1 MSDKST
7 LQISD
12 ELTQFIEA
20 LVNEVVHDGKLHENR
35 KKYLRLFCQ
44 AEGVDE
50 KVLENNLSEFF
61 EIMEEWKLFHTR
73 GSSMMAKMLS
83 GKCYLSEAFV
93 ENLLATTV
101 GEALLDNEQ
110 QETQTEIGQDL
121 MAVEDNQSHDDEK
134 KKSKAQ
140 NDFKD
145 LMAGLV
151 PDLINKKEKL
161 DYHFYYVKKMAHES
175 GWKDDEIVSAL
186 ADFLSMYDDFQKE
199 HSSGEPFSNSEK
211 RLLSYQASF
220 AHIDQSLLDKIL

>member
-1 MSDKST
+1 MSDKSA

-20 LVNEVVHDGKLHENR
+20 LVKEVVLDGKPYENR
-35 KKYLRLFCQ
+35 KKYLCIFCQ

-50 KVLENNLSEFF
+50 EVLETNLSEFF
-61 EIMEEWKLFHTR
+61 EIMEEWKLFHTK

-83 GKCYLSEAFV
+83 GKCYLSEEFV
-93 ENLLATTV
+93 EDLLATTE
-101 GEALLDNEQ
+101 GEVPPDNEQ

-121 MAVEDNQSHDDEK
+121 MATEDNQSHDDEK
-134 KKSKAQ
+134 KEIRAQ

-145 LMAGLV
+145 LMADLV
-151 PDLINKKEKL
+151 PDIINKKEKL
-161 DYHFYYVKKMAHES
+161 DYHIYFVKKMAHES
-175 GWKDDEIVSAL
+175 GWKEDEIVSAL
-186 ADFLSMYDDFQKE
+186 ADLLSMYDDFQKD

-220 AHIDQSLLDKIL
+220 AHIDQSLLDKFL